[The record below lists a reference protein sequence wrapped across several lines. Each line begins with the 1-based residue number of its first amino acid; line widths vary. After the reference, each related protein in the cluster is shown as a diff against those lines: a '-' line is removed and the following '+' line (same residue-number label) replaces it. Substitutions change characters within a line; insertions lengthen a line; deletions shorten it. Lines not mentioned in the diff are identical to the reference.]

1 MIFQKHKIKLQQTF
15 YTMIKVLLTNWC
27 NVIVFPQ
34 LIIGDFSLSFE
45 QSKAQFAIWSIMAS
59 VSRLDKT

>member
-1 MIFQKHKIKLQQTF
+1 
-15 YTMIKVLLTNWC
+15 MIKVLLTIWR

-59 VSRLDKT
+59 VSRLGKT